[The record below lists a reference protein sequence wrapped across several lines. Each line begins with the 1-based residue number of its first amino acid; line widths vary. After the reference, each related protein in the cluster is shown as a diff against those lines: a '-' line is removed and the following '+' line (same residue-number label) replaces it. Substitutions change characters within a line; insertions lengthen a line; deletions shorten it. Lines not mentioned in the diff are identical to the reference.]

1 MSDAFVAIDACF
13 ALINRLG
20 MPISRSAFLNS
31 EIHILKIVAILAFP
45 AIRSFHP
52 ASFVFCEL

>member
-1 MSDAFVAIDACF
+1 VAIDACF
-13 ALINRLG
+13 ALINRFG

-31 EIHILKIVAILAFP
+31 EIHILKIIAIPAFV